1 MLTTN
6 FPFTTPGN
14 YAYDASVIEVSGGV
28 AKLKDLVP
36 ADETFYANYNDN
48 INGSRGGG
56 DLTGIAFGGAAVVGG
71 ELDLAHDD
79 KRYVTYDANLNADSP
94 QVGCVRFKY
103 IPNYNG
109 ASSTEQGIFH
119 ISQGLNYTNLIY
131 LRHRVGGAGGHY
143 IVLHLYDENGALI
156 REALVDFFVAVQGQ
170 VYEFEVNWDLTTG
183 ESRFFKDGV
192 QPASTVTVT
201 GTRSSDINILRIGS
215 NGGGSYDSNFK
226 IDDFQVFS
234 TVQHTADY
242 TPDSCVGYKYCITNP
257 AISPATIVYADAL
270 GPITVVDTVIASDA
284 LRYALE
290 IEGVAKYHNGTE
302 WVASSGY
309 AESNTLDDLN
319 DNSASLDLTLGA
331 TIKPIIYLHSDAGET
346 TPEIDTLTL
355 EYNFF
360 TPSTVKPDTC
370 VVWGY
375 VLDMN
380 NAVVA
385 DAIINVKFVKKYDL
399 ENDAFI
405 ISYTPQSVTTN
416 INGYFEIELIRSSE
430 FTEEGYYNFN
440 IVYDADTNKK
450 FSNRIVPDEDSKNFW
465 EILNA

>member
-1 MLTTN
+1 M
-6 FPFTTPGN
+6 
-14 YAYDASVIEVSGGV
+14 
-28 AKLKDLVP
+28 
-36 ADETFYANYNDN
+36 
-48 INGSRGGG
+48 
-56 DLTGIAFGGAAVVGG
+56 
-71 ELDLAHDD
+71 
-79 KRYVTYDANLNADSP
+79 
-94 QVGCVRFKY
+94 
-103 IPNYNG
+103 
-109 ASSTEQGIFH
+109 
-119 ISQGLNYTNLIY
+119 
-131 LRHRVGGAGGHY
+131 
-143 IVLHLYDENGALI
+143 
-156 REALVDFFVAVQGQ
+156 
-170 VYEFEVNWDLTTG
+170 
-183 ESRFFKDGV
+183 
-192 QPASTVTVT
+192 
-201 GTRSSDINILRIGS
+201 
-215 NGGGSYDSNFK
+215 
-226 IDDFQVFS
+226 
-234 TVQHTADY
+234 
-242 TPDSCVGYKYCITNP
+242 GYKYCITNP